1 MDPCT
6 CVDSEEEFASIDSH
20 VMNNGSSP
28 STMDDLPDWVLM
40 EILVLLPL
48 CTVVLTCKWVSKRW
62 FSLISTP
69 YFARRFVA
77 QHSRQPQPF
86 TLLYQYADFHNFE
99 RRLLITPA
107 NSKSEC
113 EWNPVAA
120 YLRDRHSGWIQAS
133 CNDLLLGIE
142 SSKYM
147 VEQQQPG
154 DLKNVVV
161 YTVINTITRQC
172 LKLPPHPLP
181 FPQCLLQ
188 LRAGIIS
195 SYDDSNDIQINSSFR
210 VVLILSTRT
219 NLSQFNIHVFSSD
232 TGEWSDSV
240 VLCPPNLGEFRLSL
254 TSMHTV
260 PYKGLLYWLI
270 DGGRLLGF
278 DPFKINNSNRST
290 CRVIEQPVE
299 LEPFHEIN
307 CLGLC
312 HGCLRTCQVSGNA
325 YPRLRVWELK
335 DFDNENNESGAG
347 GKWCLKHELFFYQ
360 RVLEKSP
367 PLTEYIND
375 RNWPRPP
382 VISVLAF
389 HPNDGDIVYLLIQSK
404 VVSCNLQSRTLEVF
418 CDIPQSRQFF
428 YYPRY
433 LNLCATILA
442 NSHSFFSLRET
453 ECHLPRTPVVINILL
468 LLGFCIMVWICLSII

>member
-20 VMNNGSSP
+20 VMNNRSSP

-48 CTVVLTCKWVSKRW
+48 CTVVLTWKWVSKRW

-69 YFARRFVA
+69 YFARCFVA

-142 SSKYM
+142 SSKYV

-195 SYDDSNDIQINSSFR
+195 SYEDSNDIQINSSFR

-278 DPFKINNSNRST
+278 DPFKINNSNSST
-290 CRVIEQPVE
+290 CCVIEQPVE

-335 DFDNENNESGAG
+335 DFDNENNGSGAG
-347 GKWCLKHELFFYQ
+347 GKWCLKHELHFSQ
-360 RVLEKSP
+360 MVSEKSP
-367 PLTEYIND
+367 SLTEYINH
-375 RNWPRPP
+375 WIWLSIPE
-382 VISVLAF
+382 ISVLAF
-389 HPNDGDIVYLLIQSK
+389 HPNDGDIMYLLIQSK
-404 VVSCNLQSRTLEVF
+404 VVICNLQSRTLEVF
-418 CDIPQSRQFF
+418 CDTPHVYSDFFAIPNTNTLTFV
-428 YYPRY
+428 
-433 LNLCATILA
+433 
-442 NSHSFFSLRET
+442 
-453 ECHLPRTPVVINILL
+453 LPSWPTPIPSSPLEKQND
-468 LLGFCIMVWICLSII
+468 ICRLPQ